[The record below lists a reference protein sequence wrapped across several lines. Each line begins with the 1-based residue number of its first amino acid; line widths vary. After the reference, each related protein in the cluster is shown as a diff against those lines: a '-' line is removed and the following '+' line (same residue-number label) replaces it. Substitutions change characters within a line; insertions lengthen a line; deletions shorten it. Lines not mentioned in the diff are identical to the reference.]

1 MKIAIIG
8 ATGMVG
14 HVLLH
19 ELQKKNMDVIGIG
32 RKKIEKDIINLNL
45 YNDWDQLKCLLQDS
59 KFDVIINCSA
69 ILVNKSNINKLQ
81 AVYINSF
88 FPHLLVDLFK
98 NTNTK
103 IMHLSTGGV
112 FSGYDELYFED
123 SPLSP
128 QTYYGITK
136 AAGEFNNNKDV
147 IIRSDFWGP
156 DNKKDGTGLFNWFLN
171 QNDTVTAYTNVYFNG
186 ISNVELA
193 RIVLDLIIYTGIVHI
208 GTSEIFSKCI
218 FLEKIKNVFNINY
231 IALVKNSDIRKNVFL
246 KSNKLLPHINNIDS
260 MIEDVYQYIINN
272 KDYYKNIYSQIYK
285 N

>member
-19 ELQKKNMDVIGIG
+19 ELRKKNIDVIGIG
-32 RKKIEKDIINLNL
+32 RRKTEKDIINSDL
-45 YNDWDQLKCLLQDS
+45 YTEWDKVKRLLQNS
-59 KFDVIINCSA
+59 NFDIIINCSA
-69 ILVNKSNINKLQ
+69 ILVDESNINKLQ

-88 FPHLLVDLFK
+88 LPHLLVDLLK
-98 NTNTK
+98 NTDTK
-103 IMHLSTGGV
+103 VVHLSTGGV
-112 FSGYDELYFED
+112 FSGNDEFYFED

-136 AAGEFNNNKDV
+136 ASGEFNNSKDL

-171 QNDTVTAYTNVYFNG
+171 QNGMVTAYTNVFFNG

-193 RIVLDLIIYTGIVHI
+193 RIVLDLTDHTGIVHI
-208 GTSEIFSKCI
+208 GPSTRNSKCDLLVKLKDT
-218 FLEKIKNVFNINY
+218 FNLENITLFQDNTIKKNVC
-231 IALVKNSDIRKNVFL
+231 L
-246 KSNKLLPHINNIDS
+246 KSKKKLPHINDFDT
-260 MIEDVYQYIINN
+260 MIKDVYHYLMNN
-272 KDYYKNIYSQIYK
+272 KDNYVNLYPQVYKD
-285 N
+285 